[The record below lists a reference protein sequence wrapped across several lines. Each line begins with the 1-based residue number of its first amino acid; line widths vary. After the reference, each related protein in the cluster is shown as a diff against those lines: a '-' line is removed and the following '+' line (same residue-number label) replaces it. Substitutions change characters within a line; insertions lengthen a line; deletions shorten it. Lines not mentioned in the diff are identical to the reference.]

1 MKPLDCLRANWPAPA
16 GVQALTTFRY
26 GAGDSLPPFDCF
38 NLGNFHGA
46 VLDQRLDLAPI
57 T

>member
-1 MKPLDCLRANWPAPA
+1 MHDKSWTHEEIDVCVKDYLHM
-16 GVQALTTFRY
+16 LTLELNGQKY
-26 GAGDSLPPFDCF
+26 
-38 NLGNFHGA
+38 NNNNKEGA